1 MEWKMSQNNEQRLLG
16 RMVAMDMTQDAESA
30 AVDIFGG
37 CTYIYTTIGGWKEID
52 RADNGDQIP

>member
-1 MEWKMSQNNEQRLLG
+1 MSQYVEQRLLG

-30 AVDIFGG
+30 GQVDLWGSSTFV
-37 CTYIYTTIGGWKEID
+37 YTTIGGWKEID

>member
-1 MEWKMSQNNEQRLLG
+1 MSQNVEQRLLG
-16 RMVAMDMTQDAESA
+16 RMVAMDMTQDADSA
-30 AVDIFGG
+30 SVDMLGG